1 MNLISLEPEDFVAV
15 DEVVLRDRRL
25 EHARKH
31 LALKPG
37 DRVRVGLL
45 EPLRAEGPPSP
56 NLGEGEVLAIDRDAL
71 HLRVRFGEAP
81 PPASPIILALAL
93 PRPPTLEKVLQ
104 HGTAMGIKRFCFFHA
119 RRTEKSYW
127 QASAL
132 EPAALRRHL
141 VLGLEQARDS
151 VVPDIEL
158 HPRFRPFVEDR
169 LKLLRAN
176 MPVLV
181 ADPEGSEPC
190 PRAQA
195 GPLVLVI
202 GPEGGFVEFERQ
214 RLRELGDRLVH
225 LGPRILRVEAAMISL
240 VALLGRLD

>member
-1 MNLISLEPEDFVAV
+1 MNLISLELDDFVTS

-31 LALKPG
+31 LAVSVG

-45 EPLRAEGPPSP
+45 EAVSEGPPSP
-56 NLGEGEVLAIDRDAL
+56 NLGEGEVLAIDRSGL
-71 HLRVRFGEAP
+71 HLRVRLGEAP
-81 PPASPIILALAL
+81 PPASSIILALAL
-93 PRPPTLEKVLQ
+93 PRPPTLDKVLQ
-104 HGTAMGIKRFCFFHA
+104 HGTAIGIKRFLFFHA

-127 QASAL
+127 NASAL
-132 EPAALRRHL
+132 EPAALRRQL
-141 VLGLEQARDS
+141 VLGLEQARDT

-169 LKLLRAN
+169 LAPLRAI

-181 ADPEGSEPC
+181 ADPEGAEAC

-225 LGPRILRVEAAMISL
+225 LGPRILRVEAAMIT
-240 VALLGRLD
+240 LLGRLTPE

>member
-1 MNLISLEPEDFVAV
+1 MNLISLEGDDYVMS

-31 LALKPG
+31 LALAVG

-45 EPLRAEGPPSP
+45 EPLGEHEPSP
-56 NLGEGEVLAIDRDAL
+56 NLGEGEVLAIDREGL
-71 HLRVRFGEAP
+71 RLRVRLGEPP
-81 PPASPIILALAL
+81 PPASPIVLALAL

-104 HGTAMGIKRFCFFHA
+104 HGSAMGIKRFAFFHA

-127 QASAL
+127 QAGAL
-132 EPAALRRHL
+132 EPAALRRQL
-141 VLGLEQARDS
+141 VLGLEQARDT
-151 VVPDIEL
+151 VVPAIEL

-169 LKLLRAN
+169 LAPLRAV

-181 ADPEGSEPC
+181 ADPEGPEPC

-195 GPLVLVI
+195 EPLVLVI

-225 LGPRILRVEAAMISL
+225 LGPRILRVEAAMI
-240 VALLGRLD
+240 ALLGRLAPE

>member
-1 MNLISLEPEDFVAV
+1 MNLISLEPSDFVAT

-31 LALKPG
+31 LALVVG

-45 EPLRAEGPPSP
+45 EPLHDDTPPSP

-71 HLRVRFGEAP
+71 HLRVRLGEPP
-81 PPASPIILALAL
+81 PPASPIILAIAL

-104 HGTAMGIKRFCFFHA
+104 HGTAMGIKRFAFFHA

-132 EPAALRRHL
+132 EPATMHRQL
-141 VLGLEQARDS
+141 VLGLEQARDT
-151 VVPDIEL
+151 VVPEIEL

-169 LKLLRAN
+169 LAPLRTS

-181 ADPEGSEPC
+181 ADPEGAEPC
-190 PRAQA
+190 PRAHV

-225 LGPRILRVEAAMISL
+225 LGPRILRVEAAMI
-240 VALLGRLD
+240 ALLGRLAAD

>member
-1 MNLISLEPEDFVAV
+1 LNLISLEPADFVAP
-15 DEVVLRDRRL
+15 DQVVLLDRRF
-25 EHARKH
+25 EHVRKH
-31 LALKPG
+31 LAPAVG

-45 EPLRAEGPPSP
+45 EPVRDDPPGH
-56 NLGEGEVLAIDRDAL
+56 NLGEGEVLAIDREGL
-71 HLRVRFGEAP
+71 HLRVRLGDPP
-81 PPASPIILALAL
+81 PPASPIILAVAL

-104 HGTAMGIKRFCFFHA
+104 HGTAMGIKRFLFFHA

-132 EPAALRRHL
+132 EPGALRRQL

-169 LKLLRAN
+169 LAPLRMN

-181 ADPEGSEPC
+181 GDPEGSEPC
-190 PRAQA
+190 PRAHA
-195 GPLVLVI
+195 GPLVLVV

-225 LGPRILRVEAAMISL
+225 LGPRILRVEAAVIAM
-240 VALLGRLD
+240 LGRLAAD